1 MHLQIVEADN
11 KDYAMLAQK
20 LDEYYFELVGDIQF
34 KYAEVNK
41 PYNMNAICVV
51 YENDEP
57 IGCGAWKKID
67 DETAEIKRIYVLPQ
81 HRRKG
86 AASMIVTEMEKD
98 AAKTGRRRFILE
110 TARTTMDS
118 ASLYL
123 SLGYE
128 EIDYYGSPAGAENC
142 RCFKKEI

>member
-1 MHLQIVEADN
+1 MEVRIVATDN
-11 KDYAMLAQK
+11 QDYAMLAQK
-20 LDEYYFELVGDIQF
+20 LDEYYFELVGDVQLR
-34 KYAEVNK
+34 YAEVNK

-51 YENDEP
+51 YEDEQP
-57 IGCGAWKKID
+57 IACGAWKKID

-86 AASMIVTEMEKD
+86 AASMIVKAMEAD

-110 TARTTMDS
+110 TARTTADS
-118 ASLYL
+118 ASFYL
-123 SLGYE
+123 SLGYK

>member
-1 MHLQIVEADN
+1 MEVKIVPFDS

-20 LDEYYFELVGDIQF
+20 LDEYYFELVGDVQAR
-34 KYAEVNK
+34 YAEVNK
-41 PYNMNAICVV
+41 PHNMNAICVV
-51 YENDEP
+51 YEGSEAVA
-57 IGCGAWKKID
+57 CGAWKKID

-86 AASMIVTEMEKD
+86 IASAIVTAMEAD
-98 AAKTGRRRFILE
+98 AAKQGKKRFILE
-110 TARTTMDS
+110 TARTTADS
-118 ASLYL
+118 ASLYT

>member
-1 MHLQIVEADN
+1 MEVRLVGPDSQ
-11 KDYAMLAQK
+11 DYARLAQK

-41 PYNMNAICVV
+41 PHNMNAVCVV
-51 YENDEP
+51 YEGEEP
-57 IGCGAWKKID
+57 IACGAWKKID
-67 DETAEIKRIYVLPQ
+67 DETAEIKRIYVLPE

-86 AASMIVTEMEKD
+86 AASMIVTAMEAD
-98 AAKTGRRRFILE
+98 AAKTGRKRFILE
-110 TARTTMDS
+110 TARTTADS

>member
-1 MHLQIVEADN
+1 MEVRLVGPDSQ
-11 KDYAMLAQK
+11 DYAMLAQK

-41 PYNMNAICVV
+41 PHNMNAVCVV
-51 YENDEP
+51 YEGDEP
-57 IGCGAWKKID
+57 IACGAWKKID

-86 AASMIVTEMEKD
+86 AASMIVTAMEAD
-98 AAKTGRRRFILE
+98 AAKTGRKRFILE
-110 TARTTMDS
+110 TARTTADS

-123 SLGYE
+123 SLGYK

>member
-1 MHLQIVEADN
+1 MEVRLVGPDSQ
-11 KDYAMLAQK
+11 DYAMLAQK

-41 PYNMNAICVV
+41 PHNMNAVCVV
-51 YENDEP
+51 YEGEEP
-57 IGCGAWKKID
+57 IACGAWKKID
-67 DETAEIKRIYVLPQ
+67 DETAEIKRIYVLPE

-86 AASMIVTEMEKD
+86 AASMIVTAMEAD
-98 AAKTGRRRFILE
+98 AAKTGRKRFILE
-110 TARTTMDS
+110 TARTTADS